1 MKSSATKPVL
11 PLILTPSI
19 AHASAPANQ
28 TQRRFTAF
36 RMLNH
41 SSRVTGFIPLANN
54 FSRTSY
60 VRLNFVGVLVY
71 WKSDTFIH
79 NNLHTPSTHSNYSY
93 RIAQTLHAACFFL
106 KLCILNQFKR
116 VVDAPGKRTLKIP
129 SPWKNS
135 LHASCTFSRYPR
147 LQRRNLR
154 VLTALW
160 YRSLAR
166 RSASC

>member
-60 VRLNFVGVLVY
+60 VRLN
-71 WKSDTFIH
+71 
-79 NNLHTPSTHSNYSY
+79 YSY
-93 RIAQTLHAACFFL
+93 RIAQTLHAACFFF
-106 KLCILNQFKR
+106 KLCILNQSKR

-160 YRSLAR
+160 YWSLAR